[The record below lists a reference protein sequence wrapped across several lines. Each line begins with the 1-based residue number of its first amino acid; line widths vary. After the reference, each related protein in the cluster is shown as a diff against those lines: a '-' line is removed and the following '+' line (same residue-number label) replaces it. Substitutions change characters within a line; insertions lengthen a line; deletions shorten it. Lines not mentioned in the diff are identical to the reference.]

1 MLRPRGRFPSRDA
14 TPVPCRRASA
24 PDRRER
30 RLGVARDL
38 GPSLPLA
45 DPGLPLAPQVEA
57 VRPIGRNDSPR
68 FRPGLASDPGCGACF
83 ASDPGSERPRAPS
96 FPRFR
101 SRLAPL
107 QQRLRGR
114 LVAACFVAGSSPAAQ
129 ARRRTRRARRVHSA
143 HPPPARGASPRAP
156 AGLGSDSRGLG
167 SDRRRQARP
176 PSRLR
181 PPPRQSRRKAAHE
194 RGRAAARGGPAAAL
208 TRRGSV

>member
-83 ASDPGSERPRAPS
+83 ASDAGSERPRAPS
-96 FPRFR
+96 FPRFPSR
-101 SRLAPL
+101 SRSAAASSPL

-114 LVAACFVAGSSPAAQ
+114 LVAACFAAGSSPGGRLVAARGKPAACT
-129 ARRRTRRARRVHSA
+129 ARIRPRPAGPPHVRRPGSA
-143 HPPPARGASPRAP
+143 PTAEGSAPTAAVKPGPPA
-156 AGLGSDSRGLG
+156 G
-167 SDRRRQARP
+167 SDRR
-176 PSRLR
+176 
-181 PPPRQSRRKAAHE
+181 HV
-194 RGRAAARGGPAAAL
+194 RAAARRRMSAAEPPQGEAL
-208 TRRGSV
+208 RRP